1 MAGRL
6 EGKVALVTGGTSG
19 IGRRMVERFVAEGAR
34 VAFSGRRA
42 AEGAAVA
49 AATGAIFVQA
59 DAGIEAD
66 AARSVAA
73 ATGAYGRL
81 DILVNNAGAPAPA
94 PATRLQDTDLA
105 GFDATIA
112 VHVRGSFAHI
122 KHAAPAMRAQSAGS
136 IVNIGSVA
144 AHRAGYSA
152 SIVYGVAKAAL
163 LHLTRCAAMELGED
177 GIRVNSISPGG
188 IATGIFA
195 KAMGMP
201 STAADATAE
210 KVKGALAKLQAIPR
224 AGLPDDIASAALF
237 LASDEAGFITAEDV
251 IVDGG
256 LIAGRRY
263 AEVLAGGSV
272 WKSAIG

>member
-1 MAGRL
+1 M
-6 EGKVALVTGGTSG
+6 
-19 IGRRMVERFVAEGAR
+19 
-34 VAFSGRRA
+34 
-42 AEGAAVA
+42 
-49 AATGAIFVQA
+49 
-59 DAGIEAD
+59 
-66 AARSVAA
+66 
-73 ATGAYGRL
+73 
-81 DILVNNAGAPAPA
+81 
-94 PATRLQDTDLA
+94 
-105 GFDATIA
+105 
-112 VHVRGSFAHI
+112 
-122 KHAAPAMRAQSAGS
+122 
-136 IVNIGSVA
+136 
-144 AHRAGYSA
+144 
-152 SIVYGVAKAAL
+152 
-163 LHLTRCAAMELGED
+163 
-177 GIRVNSISPGG
+177 NSISPGG